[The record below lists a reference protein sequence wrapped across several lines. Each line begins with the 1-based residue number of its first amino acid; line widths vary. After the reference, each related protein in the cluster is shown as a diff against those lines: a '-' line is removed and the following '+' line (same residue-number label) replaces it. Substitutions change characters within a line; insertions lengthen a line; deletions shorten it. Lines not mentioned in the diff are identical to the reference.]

1 MQELL
6 EKGMPEDGLGAV
18 FSGIRTKNGPEAAKD
33 SRLFMK
39 NPKDVVFIA

>member
-18 FSGIRTKNGPEAAKD
+18 FSGIRTKNGPETKTD
-33 SRLFMK
+33 SRLYYGKAEKCGFY
-39 NPKDVVFIA
+39 